1 MPKSKKSAP
10 GSGTPRRRGRKRRI
24 SVRSELRKQPDVERI
39 AKVVV
44 ALAMA
49 QAEKEAEE
57 QARREESRQ

>member
-1 MPKSKKSAP
+1 MPKNKKSAP
-10 GSGTPRRRGRKRRI
+10 GSVTPRRRGRERRI

>member
-1 MPKSKKSAP
+1 MPKNKKSTPSSA
-10 GSGTPRRRGRKRRI
+10 TPRRRGRDRRI

-57 QARREESRQ
+57 QARREERSQ

>member
-1 MPKSKKSAP
+1 MPKNKKASP
-10 GSGTPRRRGRKRRI
+10 GSATPRRQGRERRV

-57 QARREESRQ
+57 QARREESSR